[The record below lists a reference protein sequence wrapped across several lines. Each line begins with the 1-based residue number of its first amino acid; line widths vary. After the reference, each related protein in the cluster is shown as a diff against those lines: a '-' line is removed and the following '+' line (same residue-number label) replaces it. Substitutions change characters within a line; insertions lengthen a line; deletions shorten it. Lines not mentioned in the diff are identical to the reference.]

1 MAAREKQDDLKTE
14 TQAHT
19 ADVAVPADAA
29 SMDALEFVPDGGR
42 EAWTVVLGSTLAL
55 FASAGMI
62 NAYVSLSS
70 LVPCCVL
77 TTIYAYAGRVSGLLR
92 VDTATL
98 FLSCVD
104 IAHRVTANIFPIRLR
119 PAHRANL

>member
-1 MAAREKQDDLKTE
+1 MNSLATPFAAMAAGEEQDDLKTE

-70 LVPCCVL
+70 LVSMLCANDSLCICRACFR
-77 TTIYAYAGRVSGLLR
+77 TTTS
-92 VDTATL
+92 
-98 FLSCVD
+98 
-104 IAHRVTANIFPIRLR
+104 
-119 PAHRANL
+119 

>member
-14 TQAHT
+14 IQAHT

-70 LVPCCVL
+70 PVSMLCANDSVCICRARFR
-77 TTIYAYAGRVSGLLR
+77 TTTSRHCYPLPQLRRYRSSGHCKHFSYMPS
-92 VDTATL
+92 A
-98 FLSCVD
+98 
-104 IAHRVTANIFPIRLR
+104 P
-119 PAHRANL
+119 